1 MEAASTPTKCEK
13 GTDDRESRLNGLFH
27 RIPSPFRSPG
37 ERFLCESDEVCKSIA
52 DFDRAAQIMRT
63 IRIVIGFSV
72 HNGFQTAMEEKNLQ
86 TKTAAE
92 G

>member
-1 MEAASTPTKCEK
+1 MK
-13 GTDDRESRLNGLFH
+13 
-27 RIPSPFRSPG
+27 
-37 ERFLCESDEVCKSIA
+37 IA
-52 DFDRAAQIMRT
+52 VMGYGT
-63 IRIVIGFSV
+63 IRIMIGFSV